1 MTSKNNPFEKIIIVL
16 SFSYCG
22 HKNHGTGRCAGPK
35 SFIKL
40 KFMKKN
46 VIVPLARDESGG
58 FSMSRS
64 CVTKEPSPCYTH

>member
-1 MTSKNNPFEKIIIVL
+1 M
-16 SFSYCG
+16 
-22 HKNHGTGRCAGPK
+22 GTKTTAPGGAQGPN

-58 FSMSRS
+58 FFMSRS